1 MRADCELLIL
11 GGGCAGL
18 SLAIQLAKL
27 GRQAPRTII
36 MEQRE
41 QFENDRTWCFW
52 GNDAAPF
59 SQLAAYSW
67 KSISV
72 GFANN
77 ATRLDCSDTPYRML
91 ASNLFYEAALSAL
104 ASAPKIQ
111 LNMGCKVLTE
121 PKFLDGLWYFETN
134 QGQLTACNV
143 VDTRPQ
149 ADPILGGALLWQS
162 FYGHEIECELPVFDA
177 SCVNLMEFSPAT
189 SESVSFTY
197 ILPLSSYRA
206 LVEFTVFCPTPLTTS
221 LLTSDLNAAIERR
234 VNGAPFKVV
243 RSEQGILPM
252 GLVSPFRVSE
262 KQNPNYFFAGQG
274 SGAARP
280 ATGYAFQR
288 IQRWA
293 VACSALIGQGKSPIG
308 HPKDSALQARM
319 DTIFLNVIRQQPEL
333 APSLFIDLFSRVKT
347 QRVINFLNDCPSML
361 DYTAVVMAL
370 PIRPFL
376 AQAFK

>member
-18 SLAIQLAKL
+18 SLAMQLAKL
-27 GRQAPRTII
+27 GQQAPRTRI
-36 MEQRE
+36 MEQRV

-52 GNDAAPF
+52 GNDDAPF

-72 GFANN
+72 GFADS
-77 ATRLDCSDTPYRML
+77 AHRLDCKDTPYRML
-91 ASNLFYEAALSAL
+91 AANLFYAAALSAL
-104 ASAPKIQ
+104 ASAPQIR
-111 LNMGCKVLTE
+111 LDMGCKVLTE
-121 PKFLDGLWYFETN
+121 PKFVDGLWHFETSL
-134 QGQLTACNV
+134 GRLTACNV

-149 ADPILGGALLWQS
+149 AKPILGGALLWQS
-162 FYGHEIECELPVFDA
+162 FYGHEIDCELPVFDA
-177 SCVNLMEFSPAT
+177 SCVRLMEFSPAST
-189 SESVSFTY
+189 QGVSFTY
-197 ILPLSSYRA
+197 VLPLSSHRA
-206 LVEFTVFCPTPLTTS
+206 LVEFTVFSEAPLSTS
-221 LLTSDLNAAIERR
+221 VLASDLDTAIKRH
-234 VNGAPFKVV
+234 VKGASFTVL

-252 GLVSPFRVSE
+252 GLVPTPIHAE
-262 KQNPNYFFAGQG
+262 KQNPNYVFAGQG

-293 VACSALIGQGKSPIG
+293 EACSALIEQGKSPIG
-308 HPKDSALQARM
+308 HPKDSALQAKM

-370 PIRPFL
+370 PSRPFL